1 MHTKT
6 EHPVSAPAFTL
17 SLCAFILLYF
27 LNMRLDVMEVD
38 AAQYASIGMEML
50 MNGSWLEVY
59 HGGKDYLDKPPLL
72 FWCNATSMAIFGI
85 NTFAAKLPG
94 VLALLLS
101 LLSLFRF
108 CQIWYSLSIARLAT
122 LVLASSQAFLL
133 MSNDVKTDGLLSAW
147 IMMALWQGS
156 VFLHKNSLKSILL
169 FSLSLALALMTKG
182 PLGFLLPCGA
192 LMLHLLLSRSLKRLL
207 NPRLLLVLPIIA
219 LLITPMCIGLYEQFD
234 LHPEK
239 EVYGLKGPSGL
250 RFFFWTQSFGRITG
264 EIYWNNGAPWHF
276 FLLSM
281 LWDFAPWVLFFWLAV
296 IRLLRKTEERKA
308 LPEYMSL
315 SLFALG
321 MLGMSAS
328 QYKLPHYI
336 FPLFGSCAV
345 ITANFLQQ
353 QFLQQAIRAS
363 MKTLA
368 MLFVLVPLLAY
379 ILIFPATIPAWCF
392 SIVGLC
398 AVCYFAFALKQEL
411 TSLFLALACFG
422 TVLSL
427 WFYPSLLRY
436 QSSSLAGQ
444 YIRQHGT
451 AQQRL
456 YHHSVH
462 GHALNFYAQKIS
474 KETDGDIR
482 EGDWLYT
489 TGSHGDS
496 LLSGGGWTLKADLP
510 NFSISRLTG
519 KFLFAKDKDSLCERR
534 YLMQKGR

>member
-192 LMLHLLLSRSLKRLL
+192 LMLHLLLSRNLKRLL

-363 MKTLA
+363 NEDPCHA
-368 MLFVLVPLLAY
+368 
-379 ILIFPATIPAWCF
+379 
-392 SIVGLC
+392 LC
-398 AVCYFAFALKQEL
+398 ACTPACLYPYFSCHYPGLVFQHRWPLRRVLFRIRAKAGTHVPVPGTGLLRHRVVAL
-411 TSLFLALACFG
+411 
-422 TVLSL
+422 VLSL
-427 WFYPSLLRY
+427 PAQVSVLLPCRTLH
-436 QSSSLAGQ
+436 QAT
-444 YIRQHGT
+444 R
-451 AQQRL
+451 
-456 YHHSVH
+456 HS
-462 GHALNFYAQKIS
+462 ATKIVS
-474 KETDGDIR
+474 
-482 EGDWLYT
+482 
-489 TGSHGDS
+489 
-496 LLSGGGWTLKADLP
+496 P
-510 NFSISRLTG
+510 
-519 KFLFAKDKDSLCERR
+519 
-534 YLMQKGR
+534 